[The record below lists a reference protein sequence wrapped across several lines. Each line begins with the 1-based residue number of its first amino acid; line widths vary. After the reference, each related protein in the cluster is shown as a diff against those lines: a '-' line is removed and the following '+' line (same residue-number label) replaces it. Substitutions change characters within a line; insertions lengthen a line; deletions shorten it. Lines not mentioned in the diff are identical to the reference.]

1 VTNRL
6 EAGQASEGLWDTS
19 RVPSG
24 NYILRAWAADIS
36 GNTVERDLPITI
48 GAAD

>member
-1 VTNRL
+1 M
-6 EAGQASEGLWDTS
+6 ASEGFWDTS
-19 RVPSG
+19 RLPSG

-48 GAAD
+48 GAPD